1 MMVRG
6 RTSSARSSRLGSK
19 RPRETGRFILL
30 IIYLICLFDHS
41 FVQLQEDD
49 ARFMH
54 PYRAQIC
61 QYDCLV
67 F

>member
-19 RPRETGRFILL
+19 RPREMGRFIPM
-30 IIYLICLFDHS
+30 IIYLICLSDYS
-41 FVQLQEDD
+41 FVQLQEED

-54 PYRAQIC
+54 PYRTQIC